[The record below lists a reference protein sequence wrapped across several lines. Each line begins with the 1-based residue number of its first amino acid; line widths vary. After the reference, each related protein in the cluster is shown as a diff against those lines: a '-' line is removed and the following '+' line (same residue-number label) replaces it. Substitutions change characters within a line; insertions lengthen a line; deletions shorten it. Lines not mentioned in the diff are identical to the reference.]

1 MHTKLQELT
10 DKIYSEGVQKANKE
24 AEAILE
30 KANKEAEEIKAKANA
45 EAEKKIKEAEK
56 KAEEL
61 SRNMQAEMKLAVT
74 QALSA
79 LKQQVAG
86 LITLKVVEP
95 SMKEVFS
102 DKKYLQNVILNVV
115 KGWIKTG
122 DFDLDVVLPAK
133 DRKEFENFFK
143 NSLAAEMNK
152 GVEVKFDKNV
162 ESGFKI
168 GPKDG
173 SYVISFTEEDFKNFF
188 KAYLRS
194 KTLGLLFENEKK

>member
-24 AEAILE
+24 AEAILA

-56 KAEEL
+56 KAEEIN
-61 SRNMQAEMKLAVT
+61 RNMQAEMKLAAT

-79 LKQQVAG
+79 LKQQIAG
-86 LITLKVVEP
+86 LITLKVVQP
-95 SMKEVFS
+95 SMKEVFG
-102 DKKYLQNVILNVV
+102 DKKFLQNIILNVV
-115 KGWIKTG
+115 KGWTKTG
-122 DFDLDVVLPAK
+122 DFDLDVVLPVK
-133 DRKEFENFFK
+133 DQKEMEKFFK

-152 GVEVKFDKNV
+152 GVEVKFDKSV

-173 SYVISFTEEDFKNFF
+173 SYLISFTEEDFKNFF
-188 KAYLRS
+188 KTYLRT
-194 KTLGLLFENEKK
+194 KTLDLLFEKK